1 MTFGERLQAMGRA
14 ALAPVPIV
22 RLETLRILLPL
33 AILAFMSI
41 RAAHLGDWIGDAG
54 FSLPDTGDGHR
65 QPLALGPL
73 PMNAAFV
80 VAVAMVG
87 AGLCVAAGLRAQL
100 CAGIF
105 SAILF
110 YAALA
115 DRLSTFSV
123 TKIGAVLMLA
133 LAVSPCGARYGVD
146 AWRRRRAEP
155 SAPLA
160 THVSALYVR
169 FFQAL
174 LLCVYFGAGICKYN
188 GEWLERSDVLW
199 THIHDSY
206 QTWFA
211 YWLGNSLPPG
221 AWGVLQ
227 WITLI
232 FEIGAP
238 LWFVVPATRGPAIV
252 VALTMHAGIGLMFG
266 PVIWFS
272 VLMMSLVIG
281 CWLPERW
288 LERVIGRLPG

>member
-1 MTFGERLQAMGRA
+1 MSLGERLQTLGRTW
-14 ALAPVPIV
+14 LAPVPIV

-41 RAAHLGDWIGDAG
+41 RAAHLGDWIGDTG
-54 FSLPDTGDGHR
+54 FSLPDTGDARR
-65 QPLALGPL
+65 QPIALAPL
-73 PMNAAFV
+73 PLTAAFV
-80 VAVAMVG
+80 VAVAMFVS
-87 AGLCVAAGLRAQL
+87 GLCVAAGVRARVS
-100 CAGIF
+100 AGVF

-133 LAVSPCGARYGVD
+133 LALSPCGARYGVD

-155 SAPLA
+155 SAPLP
-160 THVSALYVR
+160 THVSALQVR

-174 LLCVYFGAGICKYN
+174 LLCVYFGAGICKYH

-211 YWLGNSLPPG
+211 YWLGNNLPPRSW
-221 AWGVLQ
+221 AVLQ
-227 WITLI
+227 WVTLI

-238 LWFVVPATRGPAIV
+238 IWFVVRATRGAAIV
-252 VALTMHAGIGLMFG
+252 VALGMHAFIGLMFG

-281 CWLPERW
+281 CWLPERQ
-288 LERVIGRLPG
+288 LERLVGRLPG